1 MPARGPMGEIRHF
14 FAEYQR
20 TWRSTGPSG
29 RGFLLGGLVYMM
41 RGIGFSVAFP
51 LYAKQRGYDPGDIGL
66 LLAAS
71 QFALLLLGIPITILG
86 GRGLSRRLL
95 EIGPAISAVGILVIL
110 LSPDG
115 SLAIAA
121 LGALLAGAGSA
132 SFWVLGDPLLAATTP
147 PAERAHIYSLKFFIV
162 TLGISIGG
170 GLGGWIP
177 GLSATLGS
185 SKLAALSITLAIFG
199 VLDLVQ
205 VYMFA
210 RIPEYEPTI
219 PRLKRNGPRTRAHF
233 FPKGARLPWMI
244 MGAMAVPEIGMSFGH
259 NSIRPFLSLYFPEAR
274 GLTESTTGTVLATLG
289 LLAGVGSLAA
299 PRIAHRLGNLP
310 AVAVMRAVGAVA
322 IMLWFT
328 SIGLP
333 PLLGLMVVYYL
344 IVDGSEGIYITE
356 IMHLLPVSRRTW
368 FSGIYAMA
376 WSLAATGAL
385 ILSGFVQDRNDG
397 RFGYAFAIGAAGYLV
412 SVVWMLAVI
421 PRLPRFPTSEPDPTG
436 LHPAVESQRG

>member
-1 MPARGPMGEIRHF
+1 MSAIHHF

-20 TWRSTGPSG
+20 TWRSTGPAG
-29 RGFLLGGLVYMM
+29 RGFLLGGLIYMM

-71 QFALLLLGIPITILG
+71 QLALLLLGIPITILG
-86 GRGLSRRLL
+86 GRGLARRLL
-95 EIGPAISAVGILVIL
+95 AIGPAFSALGILVIL

-115 SLAIAA
+115 SLPIAA
-121 LGALLAGAGSA
+121 LGTLLAGAGSA

-177 GLSATLGS
+177 GLVTTLGS
-185 SKLAALSITLAIFG
+185 SKLTALAVTLVVFG
-199 VLDLVQ
+199 LLDLLQ
-205 VYMFA
+205 VYMFG
-210 RIPEYEPTI
+210 RIPEYEPVL
-219 PRLKRNGPRTRAHF
+219 PRIKRSGPRGRF
-233 FPKGARLPWMI
+233 FPKGSRLPWVV

-259 NSIRPFLSLYFPEAR
+259 NSIRPFLSLYFPDAR

-299 PRIAHRLGNLP
+299 PRIAQRLGNLP
-310 AVAVMRAVGAVA
+310 AVAVMRAAGALA
-322 IMLWFT
+322 ILLWFT

-356 IMHLLPVSRRTW
+356 IMHLLPVDRRTW

-376 WSLAATGAL
+376 WSLAATLAL
-385 ILSGFVQDRNDG
+385 VLSGFIQDHNDG
-397 RFGYAFAIGAAGYLV
+397 RFGYAFTVGAAGYLF
-412 SVVWMLAVI
+412 SVAWMLTVV
-421 PRLPRFPTSEPDPTG
+421 PRLPAILSSDAVANG
-436 LHPAVESQRG
+436 LEPAVQA